1 LGLLLKLFEGVFG
14 ALAFGL
20 SALTFGL
27 GALMFGLGALTF
39 GLDAL
44 VQFQEGDERFAVGS

>member
-1 LGLLLKLFEGVFG
+1 LLLKLFEGVFG
-14 ALAFGL
+14 ALMFGL
-20 SALTFGL
+20 GALTFGL
-27 GALMFGLGALTF
+27 GALTFGLGALTF